1 MDKPLVPREELRVL
15 LHAASEIVFVFVNV
29 AFSSSFFLF
38 LSLTSRKRKSSKA
51 LARSLALSLARS
63 LRCQPTSRPRPLREG
78 ATTAGEEAPLSRP
91 LLLERCR
98 STIDRRKPSTMG
110 STPTPRYPRSGP
122 SRGTSRLT
130 LPRRRSRQWCLL
142 GVREMREKVR
152 ERERETESGS
162 RN

>member
-63 LRCQPTSRPRPLREG
+63 L
-78 ATTAGEEAPLSRP
+78 APMSAYITP
-91 LLLERCR
+91 
-98 STIDRRKPSTMG
+98 SPAQGRRNNGGGG
-110 STPTPRYPRSGP
+110 STAFETPASGALSQHHRSSETINNGFD
-122 SRGTSRLT
+122 SDASLSSVGALARD
-130 LPRRRSRQWCLL
+130 LPPYASSPPIEAVVFAWGERD
-142 GVREMREKVR
+142 
-152 ERERETESGS
+152 ERES
-162 RN
+162 

>member
-63 LRCQPTSRPRPLREG
+63 DVSLHHALARSGKAQQRRGRKHRFRDPCFWSVVAAPSIVGNHQQWVRLRRLAILGRGPREG
-78 ATTAGEEAPLSRP
+78 PPALRFLAA
-91 LLLERCR
+91 
-98 STIDRRKPSTMG
+98 DRG
-110 STPTPRYPRSGP
+110 SGV
-122 SRGTSRLT
+122 
-130 LPRRRSRQWCLL
+130 CL
-142 GVREMREKVR
+142 G
-152 ERERETESGS
+152 
-162 RN
+162 